1 MPQLCQMGFRC
12 PYNKWADGEELC
24 TYPYI
29 VITENE
35 VAMTFGFPEEGD
47 CALISPCSELD
58 TLLFTY
64 NLSETVKQVVEDEY
78 HNLIEEDY
86 QTDSQKKELTADKE

>member
-29 VITENE
+29 IITENE
-35 VAMTFGFPEEGD
+35 VDRTFGFPEDGD
-47 CALISPCSELD
+47 CALLSPLSVLD
-58 TLLFTY
+58 KLVFTY
-64 NLSETVKQVVEDEY
+64 DMSETVKQVIEDEY
-78 HNLIEEDY
+78 HRLIEEDY
-86 QTDSQKKELTADKE
+86 QTDSQKKELTADKG